1 MERRHGILIEMLRHE
16 ALPAITSCSIC
27 NHSPGL
33 YRCRD
38 CFGVHLWCDHCC
50 IVNHARLPFHRLQMW
65 NGKCFEV
72 SSLLNHGLTLDL
84 HHYPDPCPSE
94 RNAASADNCGF
105 DESEGS
111 DEFPN
116 VDDPEPTGHP
126 QSRLRSHLTIVTS
139 TGIFTRTVRWC
150 ACVTSPGQYAQLLL
164 RAKLFP
170 ASFKHPQ
177 TAFTFEVLDH
187 FRIDSLE
194 CKTAAMNF
202 MSKIGRITN
211 EAFPSKIPVS
221 RVITLKSVQI

>member
-16 ALPAITSCSIC
+16 ALPPITSCSHC
-27 NHSPGL
+27 NQSPGL

-38 CFGVHLWCDHCC
+38 CFGVHLWCAHCC
-50 IVNHARLPFHRLQMW
+50 ISTHARLPFHRLQMW
-65 NGKCFEV
+65 NGNCFEV
-72 SSLLNHGLTLDL
+72 SNILAHGLTLDL
-84 HHYPDPCPSE
+84 RHHPDPCPSD
-94 RNAASADNCGF
+94 RNAAEANHRGF
-105 DESEGS
+105 DESDGS

-116 VDDPEPTGHP
+116 EDDPEPTGH
-126 QSRLRSHLTIVTS
+126 SESTMRSHLTIVTS

-150 ACVTSPGQYAQLLL
+150 PCVTSPRQYAQLLL

-170 ASFKHPQ
+170 ASFKNPQ

-211 EAFPSKIPVS
+211 EAFPSNVPVS
-221 RVITLKSVQI
+221 RAIAQISVPI